1 MTDDA
6 VVQLIKIYENPNPGS
21 QLHLSAA
28 EEVMVHM
35 MFTLIKYQYGQRNGN
50 PAMVEEAMSHFQYSI
65 KFWPN
70 LVRGQTLQDV
80 QAMALIALQVRG
92 FPRPGAAWYC
102 CNLALTSALGIGL
115 NRSAAAWSVLEP
127 GKMTLHE
134 TEMRKRVFW
143 TLYGMTVG
151 LSGRLG
157 RPMPLRL
164 SDIDIEFPAPVHD
177 NLAEEG
183 GISEFRKCSFHVGIA
198 LCKILALSG
207 ELYGTFYSAS
217 GSRPEDY
224 DAHVARFEADMR
236 MLRNSIH
243 PELQDASESGGE
255 VHIFALY
262 IELFALEFEFLLR
275 HPLITPPNDPER
287 FKEQLIRTREL
298 VPKPLAVLSTLKGA
312 LCLDVPWYTVTTFLA
327 MIFTTLFAEDQQQED
342 ITETE
347 LNKLKVEMEMW
358 LDILKAIG
366 SMLGECDGDSM
377 LYNANL
383 RGRDGERIENNRCTY
398 YPKRD

>member
-1 MTDDA
+1 MT
-6 VVQLIKIYENPNPGS
+6 KIYETTDPGNR
-21 QLHLSAA
+21 LHHSPA
-28 EEVMVHM
+28 EKVMVHM

-50 PAMVEEAMSHFQYSI
+50 PAMVDEAMAHFQYSI
-65 KFWPN
+65 QFWPD
-70 LVRGQTLQDV
+70 LVGGQTLQHV
-80 QAMALIALQVRG
+80 QAMTLIALQVRG
-92 FPRPGAAWYC
+92 FPKPGAAWYC

-115 NRSAAAWSVLEP
+115 NRSAAAWSALDP
-127 GKMTLHE
+127 RKMTLHE

-151 LSGRLG
+151 LNGRLG

-183 GISEFRKCSFHVGIA
+183 NVSEFRKCSFHVGIA

-207 ELYGTFYSAS
+207 ELYGTFYSAA

-224 DAHVARFEADMR
+224 DTLVARFEADMR
-236 MLRNSIH
+236 SLRSSIH
-243 PELQDASESGGE
+243 PELQDASESAGE
-255 VHIFALY
+255 VHIYALY
-262 IELFALEFEFLLR
+262 IDLFAMEFEFLLR

-287 FKEQLIRTREL
+287 FKEQLICTREL

-327 MIFTTLFAEDQQQED
+327 MIFTTLFAEDQRQED
-342 ITETE
+342 ITDTE

-366 SMLGECDGDSM
+366 NMLGWSKLDSI
-377 LYNANL
+377 LGNAN
-383 RGRDGERIENNRCTY
+383 I
-398 YPKRD
+398 